1 MTIKI
6 NAVAAATALVLGTL
20 STAANAELLITEY
33 VEGGGFNKAIEISN
47 LGTDTITLDGHYEL
61 AHHSVNSKG
70 VAGEVQKLALTGTL
84 QSNKSL
90 IFINSGISGPYATK
104 DTPETKALVAAIK
117 ANSTADNK
125 VINFNGNDSVVLL
138 KDGAVID
145 SIGQLGKPSKDA
157 WTEGSFSTKDKTLRR
172 KTSVTTGDT
181 DTSDAYPGT
190 GLSQW
195 EVKEKDTLDGL
206 GCPGEDACTST
217 ATPGVLLITE
227 YIEGTGAKERNRA
240 IEISNVGGTAI
251 DFSEAE
257 YKLNMFWSGSD
268 TNGKFQDLT
277 GTLDAGASIV
287 FYNSDADDA
296 LKKVGS
302 SSATTYFDGDES
314 LTLTKDGVVIDSF
327 GKLGDAPEGG
337 AWTDPNNANFSTQ
350 DKTLR
355 RKASVTSGDSN
366 ATDNFPGT
374 NNEWVVF
381 DVNTADG
388 LGCAGEEACSTTP
401 VDPDPDAPCNNCA
414 DITAIKDPSTFNGDI
429 YYSDVLTGNFNTPEE
444 LKNALS
450 AIIAKDHVQLSYS
463 QVWTVLTHADQD
475 PGDATKVRLIYS
487 DTPVAKNSNPGSW
500 NREHVWAKSH
510 GFPDEDQWGYTD
522 AHHLRP
528 ANPNVNSTRNNYDF
542 GECGDN
548 GVEQS
553 SKGAPGNCLDTTK
566 GVWEPRDSVKGDV
579 ARMILYMDTRY
590 QGTDTATTQMD
601 DLVVVD
607 HVTTGDEDKQPRIG
621 TLCTLYAWNTLDPV
635 DDFEKNRNNEV
646 YKYQGNRNPFID
658 RPELVKEVYG
668 AACGDD
674 PTPTLEVEG
683 EITAPETVTEG
694 SAFTLDASA
703 LTAGEDKT
711 LTFKWEQ
718 ISGEEKTVVGTEA
731 VLTLTAPM
739 VDADSALK
747 FTLTVSDGSLE
758 ASKVVNL
765 PVTNVPLTLDV
776 SFDGNIKLTEGD
788 STTITAV
795 ITDAP
800 EGLTYSWKQV
810 SGDAAKFT
818 ATGLKLDVTS
828 PQVNISQALVF
839 ELTASSDDDSFKTT
853 VSIDVENTEEAGWVK
868 PDGAG
873 SFGGF
878 IALLLPLMWRRRRA

>member
-1 MTIKI
+1 MTIKM

-61 AHHSVNSKG
+61 AHHSVSSKG
-70 VAGEVQKLALTGTL
+70 NAGEVQKLALTGTL

-90 IFINSGISGPYATK
+90 VFINSGISGPSATK

-117 ANSTADNK
+117 ANSTVDNK

-157 WTEGSFSTKDKTLRR
+157 WTEGAFSTKDKTLRR

-227 YIEGTGAKERNRA
+227 YIEGSSSNKAV
-240 IEISNVGGTAI
+240 EISNVGGSAI
-251 DFSEAE
+251 DLDANV
-257 YKLNMFWSGSD
+257 YKLALYGGGSTEFD
-268 TNGKFQDLT
+268 PTRAETLT
-277 GTLDAGASIV
+277 GILAPGKSIV
-287 FYNSDADDA
+287 YHNDKATEAFKVGTASSVTWYNGDDA
-296 LKKVGS
+296 LV
-302 SSATTYFDGDES
+302 
-314 LTLTKDGVVIDSF
+314 LTKDDVVIDRF
-327 GKLGDAPEGG
+327 GRRGEKPEGG
-337 AWTDPNNANFSTQ
+337 AWTDPNNAEFSSAE
-350 DKTLR
+350 KTLR
-355 RKASVTSGDSN
+355 RKASVTAGDTV
-366 ATDNFPGT
+366 AEAAFPGT
-374 NNEWVVF
+374 DNQWLVF
-381 DVNTADG
+381 DQDTSDG
-388 LGCAGEEACSTTP
+388 LGCAGEAACPAEPEPTDPCTNCETLTP
-401 VDPDPDAPCNNCA
+401 VADP
-414 DITAIKDPSTFNGDI
+414 KTFNADE
-429 YYSDVLTGNFNTPEE
+429 YYSDALNGDFNTPDE
-444 LKNALS
+444 LKKALS
-450 AIIAKDHVQLSYS
+450 TIIATGHKRLSYK
-463 QVWTVLTHADQD
+463 QVWTALTYSDQD
-475 PGDATKVRLIYS
+475 PANDKNVIEIYTGAS
-487 DTPVAKNSNPGSW
+487 ISKHSNQTSGSGAGKW

-510 GFPDEDQWGYTD
+510 GFPSESQWGYTD

-528 ANPNVNSTRNNYDF
+528 ADTAVNTKRSNNDF
-542 GECGDN
+542 GECSDTGEEVQFD
-548 GVEQS
+548 G
-553 SKGAPGNCLDTTK
+553 KGTGNYLDTAK
-566 GVWEPRDSVKGDV
+566 DCFEPRDAIKGDV
-579 ARMILYMDTRY
+579 ARMMLYMDTRY
-590 QGTDTATTQMD
+590 QGTDGSMPNLTLVDRTTTA
-601 DLVVVD
+601 
-607 HVTTGDEDKQPRIG
+607 DELSSNEAVHG
-621 TLCTLYAWNTLDPV
+621 TLCVLYRWHQEDPV
-635 DDFEKNRNNEV
+635 DTADQQRNDAV
-646 YKYQGNRNPFID
+646 YTYQGNRNPYID

-668 AACGDD
+668 AACGDG
-674 PTPTLEVEG
+674 TPALDVEG
-683 EITAPETVTEG
+683 EITAPESVTEG

-776 SFDGNIKLTEGD
+776 SFDGNTKLTEGD
-788 STTITAV
+788 STTITATV
-795 ITDAP
+795 ADAP